1 MGGKQRIMALYQT
14 QPDRSLRAK
23 ALAKEYGIG
32 GHSHD
37 YLDGSRGF
45 VNHDWK
51 GLEFDHYPDHQKIT
65 LKWTQVE
72 KYIDLMIQSDRY
84 LTDKEKEHYTPP
96 VPVSVKPDGAIDRA
110 KNLIREFC
118 QEEYDSE
125 PDFSD
130 LSKIG
135 IAYTHAT
142 DEDIPIQVN
151 VDLVG
156 YRVERYLGEVLID
169 ERQYESLEDLTE
181 TELEALDFSELVS
194 VTDEELEHYH
204 SKAEERPAL
213 LPLDAATEYNA
224 LKEQHP
230 DALVGFEQNGQFE
243 FYADDAQKV
252 SELLGGKL
260 LEKETPLGTV
270 PVTGFP
276 RNQWAYRA
284 KQLWQ
289 CGENVYLAGLNED
302 GTHHQTKYLRR
313 EDYLPLGATIHME
326 GRTFRVDT
334 VNFDKDSVT
343 LQDVA
348 LAEMRMPIFREEPLA
363 LVREL
368 YEQEQDVM
376 EHPLPDYKVGDN
388 VIVDLPT
395 RTIEGKI
402 GYVGETD
409 VRIDTS
415 AQGQSWDNEV
425 INKQQFEDG
434 LRQVT
439 PELTDEEL
447 DALPISAVMDRKVQT
462 FPDAATL
469 DEALNAEPCLLY
481 TSPSPRDRQKSRMP
495 SSA

>member
-1 MGGKQRIMALYQT
+1 MQ
-14 QPDRSLRAK
+14 
-23 ALAKEYGIG
+23 
-32 GHSHD
+32 
-37 YLDGSRGF
+37 
-45 VNHDWK
+45 
-51 GLEFDHYPDHQKIT
+51 
-65 LKWTQVE
+65 
-72 KYIDLMIQSDRY
+72 
-84 LTDKEKEHYTPP
+84 
-96 VPVSVKPDGAIDRA
+96 
-110 KNLIREFC
+110 
-118 QEEYDSE
+118 
-125 PDFSD
+125 
-130 LSKIG
+130 
-135 IAYTHAT
+135 
-142 DEDIPIQVN
+142 
-151 VDLVG
+151 
-156 YRVERYLGEVLID
+156 
-169 ERQYESLEDLTE
+169 
-181 TELEALDFSELVS
+181 LEALDFSELVS

-204 SKAEERPAL
+204 NKAEEHPAL

-252 SELLGGKL
+252 SERLGGKL
-260 LEKETPLGTV
+260 LEKETALGTV
-270 PVTGFP
+270 PVIGFP
-276 RNQWAYRA
+276 RDQWAYRA

-289 CGENVYLAGLNED
+289 CGENIYLAGLNED

-313 EDYLPLGATIHME
+313 EDYLPLGITIHME

-368 YEQEQDVM
+368 YEQEQEVM

-388 VIVDLPT
+388 AIVDLPT

-434 LRQVT
+434 LRQVM

-447 DALPISAVMDRKVQT
+447 DALPISAVMDGKVQT
-462 FPDAATL
+462 FPDAAAL
-469 DEALNAEPCLLY
+469 DEALNAESAPEAAGNFHITDEHLGEGGAKQKYARNIAAIRTLFQLEQEHRGATVEEQQVLSQYVGWGGLADAFDPGKDSWAKEYAELKGLLSEDEYAAARSSTLNAHY
-481 TSPSPRDRQKSRMP
+481 TSPVVIRSIYDAVEKMGFQSGNILEPSMGVGNFFGMLPDSMQSSRLYGVELD
-495 SSA
+495 SITGQ